1 MIANLP
7 GIVALVESGWHNVRV
22 LVVGDVM
29 LDKYIW
35 GDVQRISPEA
45 PVPVVRATWHNERP
59 GGAAN
64 VAMNLAG
71 LGACVTV
78 AGFGGGD
85 TEQERL
91 ESMLAEA
98 GVEPALSAVEA
109 IPTTTKLRIFSGN
122 QQMMRLDTEAAPSPS
137 NAAYAELLKSV
148 STSLP
153 NADIVVLSDYAKG
166 VLTEVVCRFII
177 AEAGKLGVPV
187 LVDPKQRDFSRYHGA
202 TTVCPNL
209 KELAAATGEPFS
221 DIDRVL
227 AAGHA
232 MLASLDMEFMVV
244 TLGDKGIAVLR
255 KNSRLHAPAVV
266 RQLYDVSGAGDT
278 VMAVLALALACQVEI
293 ETAAQL
299 ANLAAGIV
307 VNKVGTVPIQRE
319 ELLGAL
325 SQELALHLEEK
336 ILPLKRLL
344 SRVATWRSAG
354 DSVVLTNGC
363 FDILHIGHI
372 SLLEQARRKGD
383 RLIVALNSD
392 ASVRQIKGPLRPIVG
407 EHERARILAALSAVD
422 AVIVFNESTP
432 LTLIEAIRPD
442 VLVKGGDYREEAV
455 VGAREVRA
463 WGGRVELIPLVEGIS
478 TTQLIARAGT
488 KPSSRLASSAVR
500 A

>member
-1 MIANLP
+1 VIANLP
-7 GIVALVESGWHNVRV
+7 GIIALVESGWHSVRV

-35 GDVQRISPEA
+35 GDVERISPEA
-45 PVPVVRATWHNERP
+45 PVPVVRAAWHNERP

-85 TEQERL
+85 DEQARL

-98 GVEPALSAVEA
+98 GVEPALTAVEA

-137 NAAYAELLKSV
+137 SAAYAKLLKSV
-148 STSLP
+148 STALP
-153 NADIVVLSDYAKG
+153 NADVVVLSDYAKG
-166 VLTEVVCRFII
+166 VLTEAVCRSII
-177 AEAGKLGVPV
+177 AEAGKLGVTV

-202 TTVCPNL
+202 TTICPNL
-209 KELAAATGEPFS
+209 KELSAATGEPFA

-227 AAGHA
+227 AAGQA
-232 MLASLDMEFMVV
+232 ALGSLDMEFMVV

-255 KNSRLHAPAVV
+255 KDSRLHAPAVV
-266 RQLYDVSGAGDT
+266 RQVYDVSGAGDT
-278 VMAVLALALACQVEI
+278 VIAVLALALACDVEI
-293 ETAAQL
+293 ETAVQL

-307 VNKVGTVPIQRE
+307 VNKAGTVPIQRE

-325 SQELALHLEEK
+325 SQELALHMDEK

-344 SRVATWRSAG
+344 SRVAMWRSAG
-354 DSVVLTNGC
+354 DRVVFTNGC
-363 FDILHIGHI
+363 FDVLHIGHI
-372 SLLEQARRKGD
+372 TLLEEARRKGD
-383 RLIVALNSD
+383 RLIVGLNSD
-392 ASVRQIKGPLRPIVG
+392 ESVRRIKGPLRPIVG
-407 EHERARILAALSAVD
+407 ERERARILAALSAVD

-432 LTLIEAIRPD
+432 LQLIEAIRPD
-442 VLVKGGDYREEAV
+442 VLVKGGDYCEEAV
-455 VGAREVRA
+455 VGAREVRV

-478 TTQLIARAGT
+478 TTRLIAKAT
-488 KPSSRLASSAVR
+488 PKPSSRLASSAVM

>member
-122 QQMMRLDTEAAPSPS
+122 QQMMRLDTEAAPSLS

>member
-1 MIANLP
+1 VIANLP
-7 GIVALVESGWHNVRV
+7 GIIALVESGWHSVRV

-35 GDVQRISPEA
+35 GDVERISPEA
-45 PVPVVRATWHNERP
+45 PVPVVRAAWHNERP

-85 TEQERL
+85 DEQARL

-98 GVEPALSAVEA
+98 GVEPALTAVEA

-137 NAAYAELLKSV
+137 SAAYAKLLKSV
-148 STSLP
+148 STALP
-153 NADIVVLSDYAKG
+153 NADVVVLSDYAKG
-166 VLTEVVCRFII
+166 VLTEAVCRSII
-177 AEAGKLGVPV
+177 AEAGKLGVTV

-202 TTVCPNL
+202 TTICPNL
-209 KELAAATGEPFS
+209 KELSAATGEPFA

-227 AAGHA
+227 AAGQA
-232 MLASLDMEFMVV
+232 ALGSLDMEFMVV

-255 KNSRLHAPAVV
+255 KDSRLHAPAVV
-266 RQLYDVSGAGDT
+266 RQVYDVSGAGDT
-278 VMAVLALALACQVEI
+278 VIAVLALALACDVEI
-293 ETAAQL
+293 ETAVQL

-307 VNKVGTVPIQRE
+307 VNKAGTVPIQRE

-325 SQELALHLEEK
+325 SQELALHMDEK

-344 SRVATWRSAG
+344 SRVAMWRSAG
-354 DSVVLTNGC
+354 DRVVFTNGC
-363 FDILHIGHI
+363 FDVLHIGHI
-372 SLLEQARRKGD
+372 TLLEEARRKGD
-383 RLIVALNSD
+383 RLIVGLNSD
-392 ASVRQIKGPLRPIVG
+392 ESVRRIKGPLRPIVG
-407 EHERARILAALSAVD
+407 ERERARILAALSAVD

-432 LTLIEAIRPD
+432 LQLIEAIRPD
-442 VLVKGGDYREEAV
+442 VLVKGGDYCEEAV
-455 VGAREVRA
+455 VGAREVRV

-478 TTQLIARAGT
+478 TPRLIAKAT
-488 KPSSRLASSAVR
+488 PKPSSRLASSAVM

>member
-1 MIANLP
+1 MIGNVP
-7 GIVALVESGWHNVRV
+7 GIVALVESGWHSARV

-35 GDVQRISPEA
+35 GDVERISPEA

-78 AGFGGGD
+78 VGFGGGD
-85 TEQERL
+85 QEQARL

-98 GVEPALSAVEA
+98 GVEPALTAVEA

-122 QQMMRLDTEAAPSPS
+122 QQMMRLDTEVAPPVSS
-137 NAAYAELLKSV
+137 AAYANLLKSV
-148 STSLP
+148 STALP
-153 NADIVVLSDYAKG
+153 NADVVVLSDYAKG
-166 VLTEVVCRFII
+166 VATEAVCRSII
-177 AEAGKLGVPV
+177 AEAGRLGIPV
-187 LVDPKQRDFSRYHGA
+187 LVDPKQRDFSRYRGA
-202 TTVCPNL
+202 TTICPNL

-221 DIDRVL
+221 DVERVL

-232 MLASLDMEFMVV
+232 TLASLDMEFMVV

-255 KNSRLHAPAVV
+255 QDSRLHAPAVV
-266 RQLYDVSGAGDT
+266 RQVYDVSGAGDT
-278 VMAVLALALACQVEI
+278 VIAVLALALACRVEI
-293 ETAAQL
+293 ETAAQV

-325 SQELALHLEEK
+325 SQDLALHMDGK

-344 SRVATWRSAG
+344 SRVATWRLAG
-354 DSVVLTNGC
+354 DRVVFTNGC
-363 FDILHIGHI
+363 FDILHVGHI
-372 SLLEQARRKGD
+372 TLLEAARRKGD

-392 ASVRQIKGPLRPIVG
+392 ASVRQVKGPLRPIVG
-407 EHERARILAALSAVD
+407 EPERARILAALSAVD

-432 LTLIEAIRPD
+432 LKLIEAIRPD
-442 VLVKGGDYREEAV
+442 VLVKGGDYCEEAV

-478 TTQLIARAGT
+478 TTRLIARTGP
-488 KPSSRLASSAVR
+488 KPSSRLTSPAVM